1 MEQMKN
7 NDVQEPEVITIDGVE
22 YPVADFDNEQLY
34 MVNQLKSLK
43 QKMTLV
49 AMDLDQ
55 LKAAEIQ
62 YSSALI
68 NSVTAPTE
76 DATV

>member
-1 MEQMKN
+1 MKN
-7 NDVQEPEVITIDGVE
+7 NDVQETEVITIDGVE
-22 YPVADFDNEQLY
+22 YPVADFSNEQLY

-43 QKMTLV
+43 QKMVLV

-76 DATV
+76 DAAV